1 MILPRIWR
9 PLSPLARLTMTNKYS
24 RGRVSA
30 GTSWPQR
37 SVTRLQPGRAKEN
50 ITSNQL
56 QDEPSCCWG
65 SETRRSQNAAGRQL
79 RSAEGERKGEV
90 VLVRMQKG
98 TTGDEGDQAGVL
110 DVGSGDVW
118 PWSEEVSCAAPSC
131 KKVTPG

>member
-1 MILPRIWR
+1 MNPAVAGALRPGEARPRR
-9 PLSPLARLTMTNKYS
+9 VRRRES
-24 RGRVSA
+24 GR
-30 GTSWPQR
+30 
-37 SVTRLQPGRAKEN
+37 
-50 ITSNQL
+50 
-56 QDEPSCCWG
+56 
-65 SETRRSQNAAGRQL
+65 
-79 RSAEGERKGEV
+79 GEV